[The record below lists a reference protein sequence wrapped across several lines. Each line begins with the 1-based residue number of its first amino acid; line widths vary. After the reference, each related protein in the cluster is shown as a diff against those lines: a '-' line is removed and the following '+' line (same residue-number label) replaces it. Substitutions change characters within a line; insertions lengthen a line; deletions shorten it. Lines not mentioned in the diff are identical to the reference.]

1 MVNRMKKL
9 LLFIAL
15 VLVVVLFSGCGVQET
30 APETTGQTTEQAI
43 EQTTEEQVVKIS
55 VKKEVLTDAEAFL
68 QGMKEY
74 GAEVQNTDNED
85 GYIFEFSK
93 AEHKKLLED
102 KFDETAE
109 KFKEYENN
117 SEHYIDS
124 IEYDDDFRNLT
135 LNVNKALY
143 DNGADSSGNIV
154 VAATA
159 LAYQLYLEDGQRT
172 TVKVLYTGTEEVVS
186 QFTLPMNLNVE
197 Q

>member
-1 MVNRMKKL
+1 MKKL

>member
-1 MVNRMKKL
+1 MKKL
-9 LLFIAL
+9 SLFVAL
-15 VLVVVLFSGCGVQET
+15 VLVVALFSGCGVQKT
-30 APETTGQTTEQAI
+30 VPETTGQTTEQATVL
-43 EQTTEEQVVKIS
+43 TTEEQVVIIS
-55 VKKEVLTDAEAFL
+55 VKKETLADAEAFL
-68 QGMKEY
+68 QDMKEY

-85 GYIFEFSK
+85 GYIFEFSQ
-93 AEHKKLLED
+93 AEHKKLLEE
-102 KFDETAE
+102 KHKETVE
-109 KFKEYENN
+109 KFKEYEDNP
-117 SEHYIDS
+117 EHYIDS

-135 LNVNKALY
+135 LNVNKELY

-186 QFTLPMNLNVE
+186 QFTLPMNLSIE